1 MATKDKEHLWAEAM
15 RAERRGNAAAYEA
28 LLREIAELLRR
39 LIKHR
44 LAQSGLGADHAE
56 DLVQEVLI
64 SLHTKRHTWDA
75 DRPFLPWLYAMTRYK
90 LIDAARSRKRETLYR
105 IDLTFEEMSEIIDA
119 SSDGHDHAIVNIERH
134 LSNLPR
140 SQQAVV
146 RSLAIDGATVRA
158 TAKQLNTSEGVVRMT
173 FHRALRQ
180 LTAMAAPAIGDA

>member
-15 RAERRGNAAAYEA
+15 RAERRGNSAAYET

-64 SLHTKRHTWDA
+64 SLHTKRHTWES
-75 DRPFLPWLYAMTRYK
+75 DRLFLPWLYAITRYK
-90 LIDAARSRKRETLYR
+90 LIDAARSRKREALYR
-105 IDLTFEEMSEIIDA
+105 IDLSFEEMSEIIDA
-119 SSDGHDHAIVNIERH
+119 SANSRDDTMVNMERH

-146 RSLAIDGATVRA
+146 RSLAIEGATVRA
-158 TAKQLNTSEGVVRMT
+158 TAKLLNTSEGVVRMT

-180 LTAMAAPAIGDA
+180 LTALAEPAIGDA

>member
-15 RAERRGNAAAYEA
+15 RAERRGNAAAYET

-39 LIKHR
+39 LIKHQ

-64 SLHTKRHTWDA
+64 SLHTKRHTWDS

-90 LIDAARSRKRETLYR
+90 LIDAARGRKREALYR
-105 IDLTFEEMSEIIDA
+105 IDLSFEEMSEIIDA
-119 SSDGHDHAIVNIERH
+119 STNSYDDTVVDMERH

-140 SQQAVV
+140 SQRAVV

-180 LTAMAAPAIGDA
+180 LTALAEPAIGDA